1 MTREAGRSQ
10 STLQSLSTKYESE
23 KTEND
28 RLKGDLEVQTL
39 LCRQRL
45 ERMLQ
50 YERNWAMANQ
60 RIASLEESEHHQ
72 RGIVKHIS
80 EAAVQIAGE
89 QEADRRHIILET
101 LVLHHMEQRDSQ
113 DLDEPGPA
121 AH

>member
-1 MTREAGRSQ
+1 MQSYCRLSMTREAGRSQ

-28 RLKGDLEVQTL
+28 RLKGDLEVQ
-39 LCRQRL
+39 
-45 ERMLQ
+45 MLQ